1 MYSQLL
7 IVGGLFPREFFLSY
21 PNQGFY
27 NTVSDWWAIC
37 IHSFLSCVVC
47 YRESFFYLIQI
58 KDFITQYVTGGRD
71 GRRGQLLIKTKNS
84 L

>member
-7 IVGGLFPREFFLSY
+7 IVGGLFPREFF
-21 PNQGFY
+21 
-27 NTVSDWWAIC
+27 D
-37 IHSFLSCVVC
+37 
-47 YRESFFYLIQI
+47 LIQI